1 MLLHYFLFDFFSQ
14 IFRLSVIIFLFSSLY
29 FIFHISSD
37 VDDDEDEKDDGDEKN
52 QTSRDS
58 KNKVEASDVSA
69 GWMEVLTSVVVP
81 GMRRGLKQ
89 STDIVKKGFVAL
101 LAHIVEMLGNPTH
114 RIFENINTSSMSS
127 TLLSPS
133 VWFQLNE
140 SYHSDLVT
148 LLHEDPEQNFF
159 ENINHIQLHRR
170 VRAFSKLRM
179 ILRNAAIKMNSPA
192 FRKLSSELTVTI
204 IPNSG
209 GDDVIGEHSQVEELS
224 DSANDVVNTQ
234 ERALTEEHSPIGI
247 ASLTHVL
254 LPIALHPLVSEEFQK
269 KDHLT
274 LLQESAAFIG
284 SIGESI
290 L

>member
-1 MLLHYFLFDFFSQ
+1 MNLNILLH
-14 IFRLSVIIFLFSSLY
+14 IIL
-29 FIFHISSD
+29 HISSD
-37 VDDDEDEKDDGDEKN
+37 DDGNN
-52 QTSRDS
+52 QRSCDS
-58 KNKVEASDVSA
+58 KNKVETSDVSA

-81 GMRRGLKQ
+81 GTRRGLKQ

-114 RIFENINTSSMSS
+114 RIYENIDTSYSSS
-127 TLLSPS
+127 TTLSLS
-133 VWFQLNE
+133 IWFQLSE
-140 SYHSDLVT
+140 SFHSDLVT

-179 ILRNAAIKMNSPA
+179 ILKNAAVKMNSPA
-192 FRKLSSELTVTI
+192 LRKLSSELTVTI
-204 IPNSG
+204 IPNTG
-209 GDDVIGEHSQVEELS
+209 EDDVIGEHSQVEELS
-224 DSANDVVNTQ
+224 SNSANDVLTSQ
-234 ERALTEEHSPIGI
+234 EGALTEEHSPIGI

-284 SIGESI
+284 SIGISQS
-290 L
+290 

>member
-1 MLLHYFLFDFFSQ
+1 M
-14 IFRLSVIIFLFSSLY
+14 
-29 FIFHISSD
+29 
-37 VDDDEDEKDDGDEKN
+37 
-52 QTSRDS
+52 
-58 KNKVEASDVSA
+58 SA

-101 LAHIVEMLGNPTH
+101 LAHIVEMLGSPTH

-234 ERALTEEHSPIGI
+234 ERTLNEEHSPIGI

-290 L
+290 P

>member
-1 MLLHYFLFDFFSQ
+1 MMLQKKFYFISFH
-14 IFRLSVIIFLFSSLY
+14 IIFL
-29 FIFHISSD
+29 HISSD
-37 VDDDEDEKDDGDEKN
+37 DDNNN
-52 QTSRDS
+52 QRSCDS

-81 GMRRGLKQ
+81 GTRRGLKQ

-114 RIFENINTSSMSS
+114 RIYENINTSYSSS
-127 TLLSPS
+127 TELSLS
-133 VWFQLNE
+133 IWFQLSE
-140 SYHSDLVT
+140 SFHSDLVS
-148 LLHEDPEQNFF
+148 LLHEDPEQDFF

-179 ILRNAAIKMNSPA
+179 ILKNAAIKMNSPA

-204 IPNSG
+204 IPNTG
-209 GDDVIGEHSQVEELS
+209 EDGVIGEHSQVEELS
-224 DSANDVVNTQ
+224 SNSANDVLTSQ
-234 ERALTEEHSPIGI
+234 EGALTEEHSPIGI

-284 SIGESI
+284 SIGKSI